1 MDEKS
6 KVAPRIYVACL
17 ASYNAGLLHGEWIDP
32 AQDLEDLYNEIQA
45 MLAASPVQGAEEWAI
60 HDYEGFTPLNLG
72 EHPPLDQVRE
82 IALLIEEHGPA
93 YAAYADYV
101 GSGPA
106 SEDGFKDTYQGTWGS
121 FAAYAKDYIN
131 SVEGLDK
138 IPEDLRRYFDYEAY
152 ARDLDSSGDCYSI
165 FCAEGVYVFG
175 R

>member
-1 MDEKS
+1 MAKKPE
-6 KVAPRIYVACL
+6 VEPRIYVACL
-17 ASYNAGLLHGEWIDP
+17 ASYNAGQLHGEWIDP
-32 AQDLEDLYNEIQA
+32 AQDLEDLHNEIQA
-45 MLAASPVQGAEEWAI
+45 MLAASPTRGAEEWAI

-72 EHPPLDQVRE
+72 EHPSLDQVRE

-101 GSGPA
+101 GLGPA
-106 SEDGFKDTYQGTWGS
+106 TGTGFKDAYKGTWNS
-121 FAAYAKDYIN
+121 FLAYAKDYVN
-131 SVEGLDK
+131 SVATLDK
-138 IPEDLRRYFDYEAY
+138 IPEELRRYFDYEAY